1 PSSGNTLDLFT
12 QMKLFANFH
21 KTTLKDRGAFPAVE
35 IVALATNGG
44 AEVLGL
50 SKEVGSLEVGKQAD
64 VVLVETKSVNMFP
77 NFDPYAVLVYSGNA
91 SNVEMVY
98 INGRCVVE
106 KKQLVQQS
114 LSSLQQNLQAE
125 MSEFKKRAMEL
136 AD

>member
-1 PSSGNTLDLFT
+1 
-12 QMKLFANFH
+12 
-21 KTTLKDRGAFPAVE
+21 
-35 IVALATNGG
+35 
-44 AEVLGL
+44 
-50 SKEVGSLEVGKQAD
+50 
-64 VVLVETKSVNMFP
+64 MFP